1 MNKNIILAFFILNPW
16 TSQAAKP
23 MTSVTTQHSS
33 SLLGSA
39 PAAPSVLNS
48 SLPKSSP
55 LEVKGRIEGLKKG
68 RLHLVVRTSET
79 RTDTLASSDFKKAQF
94 TLRADISEPMVA
106 QLIVDGYGGGFTF
119 IAEPDATYEA
129 LLRNDEGAYIKG
141 GTLHE
146 AWQTFI
152 REDALRRKEKG
163 RLQARYEELRT
174 QLKYRSASRVN
185 DSLKEMNNRLTA
197 ETEEFLLQHDDIIT
211 AHTYQTHAAQN
222 DASLQESR
230 LLYDK
235 MGDIAKASLSGRLMK
250 ERIQRIAKTAKGHP
264 APDFTLTSTTGEQ
277 VTMSA
282 VKAPL
287 KIVDFWASWCGPCRL
302 NNPHLRGLYEQYHS
316 KGLEVIGVSI
326 DSDRTAWI
334 NAVQKDALPWINV
347 SSLAGKDCEVA
358 RTYNVTAV
366 PSVFVLNE
374 NNEII
379 ATNLRGE
386 ALENFL
392 KDFFEETK

>member
-1 MNKNIILAFFILNPW
+1 MYTVIKNLIFAFIGSSPMMFTFGKDKSVRLSSRLIASFFILY
-16 TSQAAKP
+16 
-23 MTSVTTQHSS
+23 SS
-33 SLLGSA
+33 FTYA
-39 PAAPSVLNS
+39 
-48 SLPKSSP
+48 SP

-79 RTDTLASSDFKKAQF
+79 RIDTLVSTDFKKAQF
-94 TLRADISEPMVA
+94 TLRADIAEPMVA
-106 QLIVDGYGGGFTF
+106 QLVVDGYGGGFAF

-141 GTLHE
+141 GTLHN

-152 REDALRRKEKG
+152 SEDASRRTEKN
-163 RLQARYEELRT
+163 RIQARCEELRA
-174 QLKYRSASRVN
+174 QRKFRSASLMN
-185 DSLKEMNNRLTA
+185 DSLKEINRQIAT
-197 ETEEFLLQHDDIIT
+197 ETEKFLSQHDDIIT

-222 DASLQESR
+222 NVSLNESR
-230 LLYDK
+230 QLYNR
-235 MGDIAKASLSGRLMK
+235 MGATAQASLSGRLMK

-264 APDFTLTSTTGEQ
+264 APDFTLASTTGEQ
-277 VTMSA
+277 ITMSA

-287 KIVDFWASWCGPCRL
+287 KIIDFWASWCGPCRL

-326 DSDRTAWI
+326 DNNRAAWV
-334 NAVQKDALPWINV
+334 NAVQKDGLPWINV

-358 RTYNVTAV
+358 RAYNVTAV

-392 KDFFEETK
+392 RDFFEEAK